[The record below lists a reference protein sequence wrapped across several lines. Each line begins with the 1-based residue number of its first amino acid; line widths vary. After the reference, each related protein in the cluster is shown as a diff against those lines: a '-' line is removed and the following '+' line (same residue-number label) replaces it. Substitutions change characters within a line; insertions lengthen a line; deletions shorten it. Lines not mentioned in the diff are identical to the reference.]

1 VAGVWRF
8 QDLVAWQLARE
19 LKQRADVICEK
30 PTVKRDFSFATQLRQ
45 AAASGP
51 ANLAEGFGRNFH
63 PEFARFARI
72 ARASELEVLNH
83 IIDARGRGY
92 VDEIEFDQA
101 DHAAKKAIKAVNGLI
116 RYLEATPKFGRE

>member
-1 VAGVWRF
+1 MAGVWRF
-8 QDLVAWQLARE
+8 QDLVAWQLAWS
-19 LKQRADVICEK
+19 LKQRADVICQN
-30 PTVKRDFSFATQLRQ
+30 PAVKRDYRFATQLRE

-83 IIDARGRGY
+83 LLDARGRGY
-92 VDEIEFDQA
+92 VDEMEFDQT

-116 RYLEATPKFGRE
+116 RYLEATPKFGRK